1 MLQPKQASERTTTS
15 EVPPAAGKT
24 PEAAA
29 RYKRPKWP
37 KARPGKNKKNTHRG
51 NRAKVKSL
59 PQHRDTPTKK
69 KDEKKEQRDEITRET
84 TRPSFA
90 RETVRP
96 SIARETARTSVARR
110 EITRPSVAKEEART
124 TPFPAVSNLSDV
136 HCQQGGQQGPGEA
149 QGQIQDRC
157 AQTTHSTP
165 RTNKPDA
172 RSPFSPQKK
181 RLSPEIKIASHCGR
195 ENRRIQCRY
204 SPFCSPPMKQQKAV
218 VRPRPEGRS
227 KAKTRK

>member
-90 RETVRP
+90 REN
-96 SIARETARTSVARR
+96 SEAERR
-110 EITRPSVAKEEART
+110 KRNSKIR
-124 TPFPAVSNLSDV
+124 NLLPIF
-136 HCQQGGQQGPGEA
+136 GGE
-149 QGQIQDRC
+149 
-157 AQTTHSTP
+157 
-165 RTNKPDA
+165 
-172 RSPFSPQKK
+172 
-181 RLSPEIKIASHCGR
+181 
-195 ENRRIQCRY
+195 RR
-204 SPFCSPPMKQQKAV
+204 
-218 VRPRPEGRS
+218 
-227 KAKTRK
+227 

>member
-1 MLQPKQASERTTTS
+1 MPRWKYLPQTSEASSLFKTEKARRLEIASAIDAKDCSKNNLYQVKDKSKHQPMLKPKQASERTTTS

-69 KDEKKEQRDEITRET
+69 KDKKKEQRDEITRET
-84 TRPSFA
+84 TRPSFAGETVRPSFA

-96 SIARETARTSVARR
+96 SIARETARPSVARR

-136 HCQQGGQQGPGEA
+136 HSQQGGQQGAGARRSARPDPGPLCT
-149 QGQIQDRC
+149 DY
-157 AQTTHSTP
+157 TF
-165 RTNKPDA
+165 N
-172 RSPFSPQKK
+172 
-181 RLSPEIKIASHCGR
+181 
-195 ENRRIQCRY
+195 
-204 SPFCSPPMKQQKAV
+204 
-218 VRPRPEGRS
+218 S
-227 KAKTRK
+227 KDK